1 MQQVN
6 VKFKDVRQVEQF
18 VKIIEKFE
26 THFDLGYEQRVV
38 NAKSILGVFALD
50 LTKPLSLSYSSK
62 DTVIIDKI
70 EPFIYSEDEEE
81 LQMNTA
87 G

>member
-26 THFDLGYEQRVV
+26 THFDLGSEQRVV

-70 EPFIYSEDEEE
+70 EPFIYRGDEEE

>member
-26 THFDLGYEQRVV
+26 THFDLGSEQRVV

-50 LTKPLSLSYSSK
+50 LTKPLSLRYSSK

-70 EPFIYSEDEEE
+70 EPFIYRGDEDE

>member
-6 VKFKDVRQVEQF
+6 VKFKDVKQVEQF
-18 VKIIEKFE
+18 VRIIEKFE
-26 THFDLGYEQRVV
+26 THFDLGSGQRVV

-50 LTKPLSLSYSSK
+50 LSKPLSLRYSSK

-70 EPFIYSEDEEE
+70 QPFIYRGGEEE
-81 LQMNTA
+81 FEMESA

>member
-6 VKFKDVRQVEQF
+6 VKFKDVKQVEQF
-18 VKIIEKFE
+18 VRIIEKFE
-26 THFDLGYEQRVV
+26 THFDLGSGQRVV

-50 LTKPLSLSYSSK
+50 LSKPLSLRYSSK

-70 EPFIYSEDEEE
+70 QPFIYQGGEEE
-81 LQMNTA
+81 FEMESA

>member
-26 THFDLGYEQRVV
+26 THFDLGSEQIVV

-70 EPFIYSEDEEE
+70 EPFIYRGDEEE